1 MRYPSVAKQKS
12 GAAMSG
18 YVHLCPAE
26 RDRIAELRASGLSLR
41 AIAGALG
48 RAPSTI
54 SRELRRNACPR
65 GGYRP
70 QVADGAYM
78 LRRQRAAVLE
88 RDASLAG
95 YVTDRL
101 GEGWTPEQIAGR
113 LRRGIERGLRTLSA
127 ETIYAWIVRPGQK
140 AEKLWRFLPRRK
152 ARRGWR
158 KRRASK
164 DRLAEKTHIS
174 QRSAP
179 ADARAEAGHW
189 EADLVICRRS
199 RPVLVLHERR
209 TRLTLMARLM
219 GKTAAETV
227 ATMMAV
233 FGRLSSPMRGSV
245 TFDNDTAFARHTMLR
260 SMLSAT
266 TYFCDAYA
274 SWQKGGVENANG
286 RIRRWLPR
294 KTDLDEM
301 TDEDIQ
307 EIAMTMNLTPRK
319 CLGFRSPLEAF
330 LGELGKQVDIRF
342 HGRVALRA

>member
-1 MRYPSVAKQKS
+1 
-12 GAAMSG
+12 MSG

-26 RDRIAELRASGLSLR
+26 RDRIADLRASGLSLQ
-41 AIAGALG
+41 AIGETLG
-48 RAPSTI
+48 RSPSTI
-54 SRELRRNACPR
+54 SRELRRNACPT
-65 GGYRP
+65 GAYRP
-70 QVADGAYM
+70 QVADGAYLM
-78 LRRQRAAVLE
+78 RRQRAAVLE
-88 RDASLAG
+88 RDAALAG

-101 GEGWTPEQIAGR
+101 AEGWTPEQIAGR
-113 LRRGIERGLRTLSA
+113 LRRGIERGLRAVSA
-127 ETIYAWIVRPGQK
+127 ETIYAWIVRPAQK

-174 QRSAP
+174 QRSDA

-233 FGRLSSPMRGSV
+233 FARLSGPMRGSV

-266 TYFCDAYA
+266 TDAPRPLLRNVCDAYA

-294 KTDLDEM
+294 NTDLEEM

-307 EIAMTMNLTPRK
+307 EIAMTLNLTPRK
-319 CLGFRSPLEAF
+319 CLGFRSPIEAF